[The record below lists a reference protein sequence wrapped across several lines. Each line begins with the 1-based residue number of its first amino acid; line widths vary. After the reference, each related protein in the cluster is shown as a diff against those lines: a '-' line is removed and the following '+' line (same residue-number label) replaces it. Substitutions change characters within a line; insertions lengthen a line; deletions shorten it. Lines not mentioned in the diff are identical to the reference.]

1 MMLTPFAAHR
11 RRALRAALAFVTL
24 AGLAACGRK
33 GEVTDLLPPPP
44 PTPPEAEK
52 ASGTGG

>member
-44 PTPPEAEK
+44 PTPPAAEK
-52 ASGTGG
+52 APGTGG